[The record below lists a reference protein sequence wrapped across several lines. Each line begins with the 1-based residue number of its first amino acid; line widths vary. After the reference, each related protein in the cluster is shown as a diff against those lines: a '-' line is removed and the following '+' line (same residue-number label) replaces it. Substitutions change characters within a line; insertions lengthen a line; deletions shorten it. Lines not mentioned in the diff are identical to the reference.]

1 MRKLLIIMMALSLM
15 IMPFAVY
22 GQSEQTASNSPP
34 PVSQQLVP
42 EGDFA
47 LKLVSAL
54 NLGTATTEAQAED
67 MLSSVGIAPKNGWIS
82 DYPMT
87 PIIIGELQNAVV
99 AAADAHKLPMEKDDA
114 LKAFQ
119 GVTTEFGLAV
129 VPGSPGQYA
138 ENQPQPNPAEID
150 NYYYDEGPPIITYYP
165 PPWDYYYLYAWV
177 PYPFWWGG
185 FFFTGFFCLHDFH
198 RDIFVG
204 HHHHFISNHF
214 VDPVSHTVLRVDPT
228 TRTMGRTVNT
238 SLART
243 QGFRSPEAK
252 KAAGS
257 IFSRSFERTNRSMT
271 SSLGNAGRQNGMNF
285 RQGQGRS
292 SNAPNVTHERSFN
305 AAPGT
310 GGRSFSHPSRSFG
323 ASPSFS
329 EGSRGFSGSHSFGGS
344 SAGRSFGGSSGG
356 HSFGGFSGGHSS
368 GGFSG
373 GHSFSGGFSGGGGFG
388 GFHGGG
394 FSGGGGGFHGG
405 GGGRR

>member
-1 MRKLLIIMMALSLM
+1 MRKLLVIMLALSLM
-15 IMPFAVY
+15 IVPFAVY
-22 GQSEQTASNSPP
+22 GQSEQAASNSPP

-47 LKLVSAL
+47 LKLLSAL

-67 MLSSVGIAPKNGWIS
+67 MLSSVGIAPKNGWIA
-82 DYPMT
+82 DYPVT

-99 AAADAHKLPMEKDDA
+99 AAADAHKLSMGRDDA

-138 ENQPQPNPAEID
+138 ENQAQLNPTEIN

-185 FFFTGFFCLHDFH
+185 FFFTGFYCLHDFH
-198 RDIFVG
+198 RGIFIG
-204 HHHHFISNHF
+204 HHHHFVSNHF
-214 VDPVSHTVLRVDPT
+214 VDPKTHAVHRVDPT
-228 TRTMGRTVNT
+228 TRTIGRTVNT
-238 SLART
+238 SPART
-243 QGFRSPEAK
+243 QGFRSPEAR

-257 IFSRSFERTNRSMT
+257 IFNRSFERTNRGMT
-271 SSLGNAGRQNGMNF
+271 SSLGNTGRQNGMNLPK
-285 RQGQGRS
+285 GQGRS
-292 SNAPNVTHERSFN
+292 FNAPNVTHERSFST
-305 AAPGT
+305 APRT
-310 GGRSFSHPSRSFG
+310 GGGSFSHPSRSFG

-329 EGSRGFSGSHSFGGS
+329 EGSRGFSSSHSFGGS
-344 SAGRSFGGSSGG
+344 SAGRS
-356 HSFGGFSGGHSS
+356 S

-373 GHSFSGGFSGGGGFG
+373 SHSFSGGFSGGGGG
-388 GFHGGG
+388 SHGG
-394 FSGGGGGFHGG
+394 SGGFHGG
-405 GGGRR
+405 GGHR